1 MIEQYNKNTRN
12 KALSLL
18 NDGHV
23 IGMPTESVYGLAAD
37 ATNDTAVARIYQ
49 TKDRPSFNPLI
60 IHVDSIEMAR
70 QWGVFTPLAE
80 KLATVFWITE
90 PRSLTLVMK
99 RNNDALSHL
108 VTAGLDTVAIRIPHH
123 PVAIELI
130 TAFGKPL
137 AAPSANRSNHISP
150 TSAEAV
156 ESDLGDR
163 IQLIIDGGLCAVGLE
178 STILDVSSDNPVLL
192 RPGGTTVE
200 MLETI
205 LQRSIAHYDN
215 ANQLTAN
222 KIQHMQP
229 QLKENEHIQSYK
241 APGMMKRHYA
251 PSIPL
256 RLNVDN
262 PFPGEA
268 YLAFGK
274 TDVMQENML
283 NLSKTADLT
292 EAAAN
297 LFRMMRQLDSPH
309 YRGISVAPIPNKNIG
324 LAINDRLNRAS
335 HVEK

>member
-1 MIEQYNKNTRN
+1 MIEQYNTNTLN

-37 ATNDTAVARIYQ
+37 ATNDIAVARIYQ
-49 TKDRPSFNPLI
+49 AKGRPSFNPLI

-70 QWGVFTPLAE
+70 HWGVFTPLAE
-80 KLATVFWITE
+80 KLANVFWGAE

-99 RNNDALSHL
+99 RNNEALSHL
-108 VTAGLDTVAIRIPHH
+108 VTAGLDTVAIRMPLH

-130 TAFGKPL
+130 TVFGNPL

-156 ESDLGDR
+156 EGDLGDR
-163 IQLIIDGGLCAVGLE
+163 IQLIIDGGLCTVGLE
-178 STILDVSSDNPVLL
+178 STILDVSGDDPVLL

-200 MLETI
+200 MLENI
-205 LQRSIAHYDN
+205 LQRPVLHYKEDN
-215 ANQLTAN
+215 QRIDKKKNQT
-222 KIQHMQP
+222 QSHTQ
-229 QLKENEHIQSYK
+229 ENEHNQSYK
-241 APGMMKRHYA
+241 APGMTKRHYA

-256 RLNVDN
+256 RLNIDN

-274 TDVMQENML
+274 TCVAQTNVL
-283 NLSKTADLT
+283 NLSEAGDLT

-297 LFRMMRQLDSPH
+297 LFRMMRQLDNPTH
-309 YRGISVAPIPNKNIG
+309 QGIAVAPIPSTGIG
-324 LAINDRLNRAS
+324 LAINDRLKRAS
-335 HVEK
+335 YVEK